1 MRTSRESGGWVAALA
16 LAVACGEAA
25 TAVLRPR
32 SGILA
37 AHAVSASD
45 HFSPS
50 EIARARA
57 FGRPQLALSGL
68 AALVETGVLA
78 WFARRPPAP
87 GGAQARLAETRP
99 LVSAGAT
106 GAALSLAATAA
117 SLPIG
122 TGMRRRSLAIG
133 LATQSW
139 RGWAGDVLKGS
150 AIGATAAGGGAALAL
165 ALMRRF
171 GDRWWIPGGAGAAAF
186 AAAMTFAGP
195 VVLDPLF
202 NDFTPLA
209 DPDLRDDV
217 LELAAAAGL
226 RVEKVLQVDASRRT
240 SAANAYVNGL
250 GATKRVVLFDT
261 LLERFSRAETGLVV
275 AHELAHVRHRDV
287 HRGLLGLALVA
298 PAALRAADR
307 VARRLDPSASASA
320 SASGDPGPGRVAA
333 LAVGMGVV
341 GACLVPGMNR
351 LSRAVERRADTFALE
366 LTGDPEAF
374 TSFER
379 RIVVANV
386 ADPDPPRWVTA
397 LLASHPPAVERIG
410 IARAYAAGLR
420 PS

>member
-1 MRTSRESGGWVAALA
+1 MRDSRESGGWVAALA
-16 LAVACGEAA
+16 LAVVCGEAA
-25 TAVLRPR
+25 TAALRPR

-37 AHAVSASD
+37 AAAVPVAD
-45 HFSPS
+45 HFSAA
-50 EIARARA
+50 EIARARG

-68 AALVETGVLA
+68 AALVDTGVLA
-78 WFARRPPAP
+78 WFARRRPAP
-87 GGAQARLAETRP
+87 GGRLARLAAKRP
-99 LVSAGAT
+99 LVCAGAT
-106 GAALSLAATAA
+106 GASLSLVATAA
-117 SLPIG
+117 SLPIAAA
-122 TGMRRRSLAIG
+122 MRRRSLEIG
-133 LATQSW
+133 LATQAW
-139 RGWAGDVLKGS
+139 RGWGADVVKSS
-150 AIGATAAGGGAALAL
+150 AIGAIAAGAGAGTAAG
-165 ALMRRF
+165 LMRRF
-171 GDRWWIPGGAGAAAF
+171 GDRWWIPGGAGAAVC
-186 AAAMTFAGP
+186 AAAITFAGP

-202 NDFTPLA
+202 NDFAPLA
-209 DPDLRDDV
+209 DADLRDDV
-217 LELAAAAGL
+217 LGLAAAAGL

-261 LLERFSRAETGLVV
+261 LLERFRRAETGLVV

-287 HRGLLGLALVA
+287 HRALLGLALVA
-298 PAALRAADR
+298 PLALRAADR
-307 VARRLDPSASASA
+307 LAGRLDPTPE
-320 SASGDPGPGRVAA
+320 PGPARVAA
-333 LAVGMGVV
+333 LGVAVSVV

-366 LTGDPEAF
+366 LTGDHEAF

-420 PS
+420 S

>member
-1 MRTSRESGGWVAALA
+1 
-16 LAVACGEAA
+16 
-25 TAVLRPR
+25 
-32 SGILA
+32 
-37 AHAVSASD
+37 
-45 HFSPS
+45 
-50 EIARARA
+50 
-57 FGRPQLALSGL
+57 
-68 AALVETGVLA
+68 
-78 WFARRPPAP
+78 
-87 GGAQARLAETRP
+87 
-99 LVSAGAT
+99 
-106 GAALSLAATAA
+106 
-117 SLPIG
+117 
-122 TGMRRRSLAIG
+122 
-133 LATQSW
+133 
-139 RGWAGDVLKGS
+139 
-150 AIGATAAGGGAALAL
+150 
-165 ALMRRF
+165 
-171 GDRWWIPGGAGAAAF
+171 
-186 AAAMTFAGP
+186 MTFAGP

-209 DPDLRDDV
+209 DADLRDDV
-217 LELAAAAGL
+217 LGLAAAAGL

-287 HRGLLGLALVA
+287 HRALLGLALVA

-307 VARRLDPSASASA
+307 LGRRLDPTPE
-320 SASGDPGPGRVAA
+320 PGPARVAA
-333 LAVGMGVV
+333 LGVAVTVV
-341 GACLVPGMNR
+341 GACMVPGMNR

-366 LTGDPEAF
+366 LTGDHEAF

-420 PS
+420 S